1 MTNRRPPQGD
11 FIKAIDVTMTEK
23 PNHENL
29 TLQPTANC
37 SEEEFTQLVESV
49 IRRAPMDA
57 AGLLTDLS
65 DHDLVKVLESVDPT
79 FALKILYCLPD
90 ERQEEVAEDI
100 TEQIADRWSLNQQY
114 DPDTVG
120 RVMEKPVGV
129 FHYTDTAVDTINEIR
144 ELAKTTLPT
153 YVYVLDD
160 VDQLYGVVVMRD
172 LMLADP
178 TQTLAQVMLREPFSL
193 SAETTIGDA
202 MQAVVHRHYPV
213 YPVCDS
219 LNRLIG
225 LVPGYTL
232 FEEQRVELMSRPGRM
247 VGVEQEETIN
257 TPWRTCLKFRHPWL
271 QLNLLTAFLAALV
284 VGLFEETIQQVVV
297 LAAFLPVL
305 AGQSGNTG
313 CQSLAVTLRG
323 LTLGEFAQL
332 KTGSIVRKE
341 AALGCANGLLVGVIA
356 AVAMYFYAAA
366 TGGNP
371 TLLALVVLVAMT
383 GSCVLSGVTGVL
395 VPMALK
401 KVGADP
407 VTASSIFVTTAT
419 DVCSMGLLLALATL
433 VI

>member
-1 MTNRRPPQGD
+1 
-11 FIKAIDVTMTEK
+11 MTEK

-29 TLQPTANC
+29 ALQPTANC
-37 SEEEFTQLVESV
+37 SEEEFSELVESV

-65 DHDLVKVLESVDPT
+65 DHDLVKILESVDPT

-90 ERQEEVAEDI
+90 ERQEEIAEDI

-120 RVMEKPVGV
+120 RVMEKPVGI
-129 FHYTDTAVDTINEIR
+129 FHYTDTAGDTINAIR

-178 TQTLAQVMLREPFSL
+178 TQALAQVMLRQPFSL
-193 SAETTIGDA
+193 TAETTIGDA

-247 VGVEQEETIN
+247 VGVEKEETIN

-332 KTGSIVRKE
+332 KTSSIVRKE

>member
-1 MTNRRPPQGD
+1 
-11 FIKAIDVTMTEK
+11 MTEK

-29 TLQPTANC
+29 ALQPTANC
-37 SEEEFTQLVESV
+37 SEEEFSELVESV

-90 ERQEEVAEDI
+90 ERQEEIAEDI

-129 FHYTDTAVDTINEIR
+129 FHYTDTAGDTINAIR

-178 TQTLAQVMLREPFSL
+178 TQTLAQVMLRQPFSL
-193 SAETTIGDA
+193 TAETTIGDA

>member
-1 MTNRRPPQGD
+1 
-11 FIKAIDVTMTEK
+11 MTEK

-29 TLQPTANC
+29 ALQPTANC
-37 SEEEFTQLVESV
+37 SEEEFSELVESV

-90 ERQEEVAEDI
+90 ERQEEIAEDI

-129 FHYTDTAVDTINEIR
+129 FHYTDTAGDTINAIR

-178 TQTLAQVMLREPFSL
+178 TQTLAEVMLREPFSL
-193 SAETTIGDA
+193 TAETTIGDA

-371 TLLALVVLVAMT
+371 THWRWL
-383 GSCVLSGVTGVL
+383 C
-395 VPMALK
+395 
-401 KVGADP
+401 
-407 VTASSIFVTTAT
+407 
-419 DVCSMGLLLALATL
+419 
-433 VI
+433 

>member
-1 MTNRRPPQGD
+1 
-11 FIKAIDVTMTEK
+11 MTEK

-29 TLQPTANC
+29 ALEPTANC
-37 SEEEFTQLVESV
+37 SEEEFSQLVESV

-65 DHDLVKVLESVDPT
+65 DDDLVKVLESVDPT
-79 FALKILYCLPD
+79 FALKILYCLPG
-90 ERQEEVAEDI
+90 ERQEEIAEDI

-129 FHYTDTAVDTINEIR
+129 FHYTDTAGDTINAIR

-178 TQTLAQVMLREPFSL
+178 TQTLAEVMLREPFSL
-193 SAETTIGDA
+193 TAETTIGDA

-383 GSCVLSGVTGVL
+383 GSCILSGVTGVL

>member
-1 MTNRRPPQGD
+1 
-11 FIKAIDVTMTEK
+11 MTEK

-29 TLQPTANC
+29 ALQPTANC
-37 SEEEFTQLVESV
+37 SEEEFSELVESV

-65 DHDLVKVLESVDPT
+65 DHDLVKILESVDPT

-90 ERQEEVAEDI
+90 ERQEEIAEDI

-120 RVMEKPVGV
+120 RVMEKPVGI
-129 FHYTDTAVDTINEIR
+129 FHYTDTAGDTINAIR

-178 TQTLAQVMLREPFSL
+178 TQTLAQVMLRQPFSL
-193 SAETTIGDA
+193 TAETTIGDA

-247 VGVEQEETIN
+247 VGVEKEETIN

>member
-1 MTNRRPPQGD
+1 MT
-11 FIKAIDVTMTEK
+11 KEEK
-23 PNHENL
+23 DHHLPNEPA
-29 TLQPTANC
+29 TIAT
-37 SEEEFTQLVESV
+37 SEKEISQLVESV

-57 AGLLTDLS
+57 AGLLTSLNDA
-65 DHDLVKVLESVDPT
+65 DLVRVLESIDPT
-79 FALKILYCLPD
+79 LSLKILYCLPD
-90 ERQEEVAEDI
+90 ERQQEIAEDI

-114 DPDTVG
+114 DPNTVG

-129 FHYTDTAVDTINEIR
+129 FHYTQTAGDTINEIR

-172 LMLADP
+172 LMLANP
-178 TQTLAQVMLREPFSL
+178 EQSLAQVMLRDPFAL
-193 SAETTIGDA
+193 TAETTITDA

-213 YPVCDS
+213 YPVCDP

-232 FEEQRVELMSRPGRM
+232 FEEQRVELISRPGRM

-332 KTGSIVRKE
+332 KTSSIVKKE

-356 AVAMYFYAAA
+356 AAAMYFYAAA
-366 TGGNP
+366 TGGDP
-371 TLLALVVLVAMT
+371 TLLALVVLIAMI

-401 KVGADP
+401 KAGADP

-433 VI
+433 LV

>member
-1 MTNRRPPQGD
+1 
-11 FIKAIDVTMTEK
+11 MTEK

-29 TLQPTANC
+29 ALQPTANC
-37 SEEEFTQLVESV
+37 SEEEFSELVESV

-65 DHDLVKVLESVDPT
+65 DHDLVKILESVDPT

-90 ERQEEVAEDI
+90 ERQEEIAEDI

-120 RVMEKPVGV
+120 RVMEKPVGI
-129 FHYTDTAVDTINEIR
+129 FHYTDTAGDTINAIR

-178 TQTLAQVMLREPFSL
+178 TQTLAQVMLRQPFSL
-193 SAETTIGDA
+193 TAETTIGDA

-247 VGVEQEETIN
+247 VGVEKEETIN

-332 KTGSIVRKE
+332 KTSSIVRKE
-341 AALGCANGLLVGVIA
+341 AALGCANGLLVGVVA